1 MFYMRFVTCLSPPLI
16 MLLWLLWSMLLLLV
30 VTVVVLAMGGVGGG
44 VGVGGGG
51 CRRRVSILASMAS
64 RAVLHTQGWSCRRD
78 TRGGDAAGVCTL
90 SLLLLFTRGP

>member
-1 MFYMRFVTCLSPPLI
+1 
-16 MLLWLLWSMLLLLV
+16 MLLLLV

-51 CRRRVSILASMAS
+51 CRRVSILASMAS